1 MKKEHPLPQ
10 KRICGT
16 PQALPETLAELL
28 SSYSKHCTRK
38 NLKETTISVYEK
50 EVRWF
55 LELLAEQGCEDAE
68 NFETNAIISA
78 CLGMSRTA
86 YWTTL
91 KTFLRFLYEAGYTDK
106 DFSYAVPHH
115 RKPQRIPSVYSAE
128 EIRKIEAAIAKP
140 SLHHKRDL
148 AAFLLASR
156 LGLRAG
162 DITTLTFDELNFVSD
177 RLELSQDKTG
187 MPLVLPMLPEIKE
200 ALLSYIQT
208 QRPDTD
214 SPYVFLNSL
223 EPYER
228 MTIQG
233 LDKYITAAMKRAG
246 IVSGSRSQGV
256 RAFRSSLA
264 SSMVNDGIPYEA
276 VRRTLGHRDFNVIRH
291 YAKLDIQQLQRYA
304 VKPPEASGQFA
315 RFLGGV
321 QV

>member
-1 MKKEHPLPQ
+1 MNREHLLSQKK
-10 KRICGT
+10 ICGT
-16 PQALPETLAELL
+16 PEALPEELAELL
-28 SSYSKHCTRK
+28 SSFSSHCTRK
-38 NLKETTISVYEK
+38 NLKKTTIAVYGK

-55 LELLAEQGCEDAE
+55 LGLLAEQGCANAE
-68 NFETNAIISA
+68 SFETDTVISA

-86 YWTTL
+86 YWPSL
-91 KTFLRFLYEAGYTDK
+91 KTFLRFLYETGHTKK
-106 DFSYAVPHH
+106 DFSYAVPHY
-115 RKPQRIPSVYSAE
+115 RKPQIIPSVYSAE
-128 EIRKIEAAIAKP
+128 EIRRIEAAIAKP

-148 AAFLLASR
+148 AAFMLASR

-162 DITTLTFDELNFVSD
+162 DITTLTFDELNFDSD
-177 RLELSQDKTG
+177 RLELNQDKTG
-187 MPLVLPMLPEIKE
+187 IPLVLPMLPEIKE
-200 ALLSYIQT
+200 ALLIYIQT
-208 QRPDTD
+208 QRPNTD

-233 LDKYITAAMKRAG
+233 LDKYIAAAMKRAG
-246 IVSGSRSQGV
+246 IVSGNRSQGV

-291 YAKLDIQQLQRYA
+291 YAKLDTQQLQRYA
-304 VKPPEASGQFA
+304 LKPPEASGQFA
-315 RFLGGV
+315 RFLGGG